1 MKKLL
6 KWTIRIACILVG
18 LTVSLLIAAF
28 FVVNSASFQKRLLQ
42 RTTDIL
48 EDKLQTAVQIDSVS
62 IDLLTLD
69 AQLYRLCVEDRR
81 QRKMFQVDYL
91 QADVD
96 IWPLLNHVLR
106 ISEAKVSGL
115 RAELHHVPHDSI
127 DSIANYQFV
136 IDAFKKDKADD
147 ADHSPEAE
155 KSKEHKKLAFIMKKF
170 TADDIHV
177 SYNNYVF
184 SLDKLHYTQ
193 TRRKKT
199 DIAVEQ
205 LSAKWE
211 RTNKKGWQVT
221 NDATIGKLL
230 LRNDRGHWLVDIG
243 NLHFHND
250 NQHPRKNAGKPKR
263 GFFDLEHINA
273 YANLKA
279 DIDYVKGDS
288 VHGRLTEF
296 TARDTIMGIDIR
308 NLHTTFSYTGRSRQT
323 GKQLT
328 STGPTPRIAL
338 RDFVVRQVNTELRFD
353 KGYIVLP
360 SKKEN
365 RPLSYR
371 TTTITGRTYLKDIS
385 RTFAPVLKTFTLPLN
400 LSVRLSGNAD
410 TMTFRHIK
418 VYTDDKRLTVAA
430 HGNISNL
437 KDKHRLRVH
446 FDIDRMVAE
455 DGIAETVIRQFPVKR
470 FMMKQLNALG
480 TLHYLG
486 SFNVLWKKEEFQGNL
501 GTQAGVLKFYFAIDE
516 NNKYLSGN
524 ASSEFLE
531 IGQVMELK
539 KIGPIAATA
548 TFKIDI
554 SKPRTAIMRKRL
566 GGKLPIGEVHAHV
579 SRASYDFITT
589 KNLDVQIV
597 SDGAIAEGSLKA
609 PGKWMDLSCTF
620 SFTNTNEMHKMSV
633 KPAVKVHLFGKSGS
647 RTEAEKA
654 ELAARRQQAKEEQDA
669 IHAAKQQYKL
679 EKKRLK
685 EERRQTRADEQA
697 AVKAAKQQ
705 RKAEEKQRKAEE
717 KQRKAEEKAARKAE
731 KAARK
736 AANKP

>member
-308 NLHTTFSYTGRSRQT
+308 DLYTTFSWN
-323 GKQLT
+323 KQRLFF
-328 STGPTPRIAL
+328 

-353 KGYIVLP
+353 KGYLILP
-360 SKKEN
+360 SKKQN
-365 RPLSYR
+365 RTLSYR
-371 TTTITGRTYLKDIS
+371 TSTIKGRVILKDIS
-385 RTFAPVLKTFTLPLN
+385 RTFAPVLKDFTLPLN
-400 LSVRLSGNAD
+400 LSVRFSGNDNSMA
-410 TMTFRHIK
+410 FSNIK
-418 VYTDDKRLTVAA
+418 VTTDNKQLAVAA
-430 HGNISNL
+430 HGNINNL
-437 KDKHRLRVH
+437 KDKYKLRVH
-446 FDIDRMVAE
+446 FDVDRMVAE
-455 DGIAETVIRQFPVKR
+455 GGIKEAIIKQFPVKR
-470 FMMKQLNALG
+470 FMMKQLHALG
-480 TLHYLG
+480 TLHYRG

-524 ASSEFLE
+524 ASTEFLE
-531 IGQVMELK
+531 IGHVMDMDQ
-539 KIGPIAATA
+539 IGPVAANA
-548 TFKIDI
+548 SFKIDI
-554 SKPRTAIMRKRL
+554 SKPRTAIIRRRV
-566 GGKLPIGEVHAHV
+566 GGKLPIGEVKAHV
-579 SRASYDFITT
+579 SRASYKFVST
-589 KNLDVQIV
+589 KDLDIQIV
-597 SDGAIAEGSLKA
+597 SDGAVAEGSLVA
-609 PGKWMDLSCTF
+609 SGKWMDLSCTF
-620 SFTNTNEMHKMSV
+620 SFTNTNEMHKMTV
-633 KPAVKVHLFGKSGS
+633 KPNMKLHLSGKSKGAS
-647 RTEAEKA
+647 EADKA
-654 ELAARRQQAKEEQDA
+654 ELEARRQQKLEEKDA
-669 IHAAKQQYKL
+669 IKAAKLQYKD
-679 EKKRLK
+679 EKKRQK
-685 EERRQTRADEQA
+685 AARQQAEAEEKA
-697 AVKAAKQQ
+697 AAKAAKQQ
-705 RKAEEKQRKAEE
+705 HKAEEKQRKAE
-717 KQRKAEEKAARKAE
+717 KKAARKAE

-736 AANKP
+736 AAGN